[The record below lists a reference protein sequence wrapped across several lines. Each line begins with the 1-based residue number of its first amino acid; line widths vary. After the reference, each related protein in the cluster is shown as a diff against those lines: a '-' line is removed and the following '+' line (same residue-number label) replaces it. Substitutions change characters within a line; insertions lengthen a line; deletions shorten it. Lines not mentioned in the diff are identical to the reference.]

1 MHNKCVLIF
10 FFPVLRKEKLYK
22 TKATEWLN
30 ELKPT
35 ENELKM
41 KICLLKLYLNHFNEN
56 KLMFGSTLNNLFC
69 FFCGI
74 IKLICELRNTF
85 FINLRLRQI
94 LILRL
99 SVLFFKNLRSAAG
112 KFAYSA
118 VSGNTSPGENSVEIS
133 GSRTVR
139 LTMFRRGIH
148 SM

>member
-1 MHNKCVLIF
+1 MYK
-10 FFPVLRKEKLYK
+10 RKT
-22 TKATEWLN
+22 TKWHN

-69 FFCGI
+69 FFCEI
-74 IKLICELRNTF
+74 IKLIRELRNTF

-99 SVLFFKNLRSAAG
+99 SVLFFKNLGSAAG